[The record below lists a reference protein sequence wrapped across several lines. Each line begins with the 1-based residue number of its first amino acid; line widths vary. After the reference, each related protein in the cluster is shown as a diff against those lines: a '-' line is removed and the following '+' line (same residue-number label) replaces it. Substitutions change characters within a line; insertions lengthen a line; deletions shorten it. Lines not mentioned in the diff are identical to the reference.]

1 MLESVKQH
9 GITVVEFLTLKP
21 AELTKMLPRSI
32 TDIANFQQAL
42 MAEYRQHIFEVSG
55 PQAVSLEDEPFTFT
69 TGDEGI
75 DELLEG
81 GLRTHGITEIFG
93 SSSTGKSQLLMQLAL
108 CIQLSKEAGGLDG
121 KCVYITT
128 EGDLPTRRLDE
139 MIRLKAQQPGYE
151 RVSQDNIFTV
161 NCNDLVNQE
170 HILNVQL
177 PILIER
183 NRDIKLIVVDSI
195 SHHVRVELERKSF
208 KDSQDNRHY
217 VDKMAQNL
225 LNFAVKY
232 SLAVVVANQVGDKP
246 VHEAKPAT
254 ESPERITTNYN
265 YQLGWTVGWKESSIL
280 YYQLNNGLKIGNQD
294 ESRPRSEGANDFV
307 LSEDEDYNIVANA
320 ALARGDL
327 GTKRDDVKNEKPDEK
342 TPDPCSRTTATQETG
357 KRNFPRNAEPKFRA
371 PLLRRKRKVDSK
383 YPTLGLTWAN
393 HIATRILLKKSYKAS
408 PLIKKGSFDLNKV
421 MDTSDFWQPRRT
433 LKVVFSNHSSQGEIE
448 YMITSKGV
456 ECVP

>member
-170 HILNVQL
+170 HILL
-177 PILIER
+177 SLI
-183 NRDIKLIVVDSI
+183 
-195 SHHVRVELERKSF
+195 
-208 KDSQDNRHY
+208 
-217 VDKMAQNL
+217 
-225 LNFAVKY
+225 
-232 SLAVVVANQVGDKP
+232 
-246 VHEAKPAT
+246 
-254 ESPERITTNYN
+254 
-265 YQLGWTVGWKESSIL
+265 
-280 YYQLNNGLKIGNQD
+280 
-294 ESRPRSEGANDFV
+294 
-307 LSEDEDYNIVANA
+307 
-320 ALARGDL
+320 
-327 GTKRDDVKNEKPDEK
+327 
-342 TPDPCSRTTATQETG
+342 
-357 KRNFPRNAEPKFRA
+357 
-371 PLLRRKRKVDSK
+371 
-383 YPTLGLTWAN
+383 
-393 HIATRILLKKSYKAS
+393 HI
-408 PLIKKGSFDLNKV
+408 
-421 MDTSDFWQPRRT
+421 
-433 LKVVFSNHSSQGEIE
+433 
-448 YMITSKGV
+448 
-456 ECVP
+456 